1 MSSSLQSNVVQGNI
15 PILIERLC
23 ERFLDTTL
31 PLAKDRV
38 MPYVR
43 QGIEQLDKE
52 GRLDVPDIYKLAGG
66 IIWDAIRVYWKE
78 RL

>member
-43 QGIEQLDKE
+43 QGIEQLDRE
-52 GRLDVPDIYKLAGG
+52 GKLDVPDIYKLAGG

>member
-1 MSSSLQSNVVQGNI
+1 MPASLQSNVVQGNI

-31 PLAKDRV
+31 TLAKDRV

-43 QGIEQLDKE
+43 QGIEQLDRE

-66 IIWDAIRVYWKE
+66 IIWDAIRMYWKE

>member
-1 MSSSLQSNVVQGNI
+1 MPASLQSNVVQGNI

-43 QGIEQLDKE
+43 DGIAQLERE
-52 GRLDVPDIYKLAGG
+52 GGLEVPDTVKLVGG
-66 IIWDAIRVYWKE
+66 ILWDAIRVYWKE

>member
-1 MSSSLQSNVVQGNI
+1 MPSKSIQVVEGNI

-31 PLAKDRV
+31 PAVKDRV

-43 QGIEQLDKE
+43 AEIAQLDRDGK
-52 GRLDVPDIYKLAGG
+52 LDVSDTVKLAGG
-66 IIWDAIRVYWKE
+66 IIWDAIKVYWRE

>member
-1 MSSSLQSNVVQGNI
+1 MSASLQSNVVQGNI

>member
-1 MSSSLQSNVVQGNI
+1 MPPSLQSNVVQGNI

-38 MPYVR
+38 MPYVK

-66 IIWDAIRVYWKE
+66 IIWDAIRMYWKE

>member
-1 MSSSLQSNVVQGNI
+1 MPASLQSNVVQGNI

-52 GRLDVPDIYKLAGG
+52 GKLDVPDIYKLAGG